1 LDPQKGA
8 FTAADLQVQP
18 GHPTTLVATVKA
30 GYNGVD
36 GIELIE
42 NGKVVSAFLNEPPN
56 NIAVGGTHFVGNGDF
71 YGWSGIW
78 NAWGLDHFVIK
89 GNNLYENTGI
99 NGEYGI
105 GAFDTDGT
113 NLFDVDGQVFK
124 AADGTLVGTIS
135 GINNYSP
142 EAGVLTDV
150 SSGRTF
156 FLDRYGVILAVDSK
170 TLQILGLTSIPAN
183 SPPNRLL
190 HWGPDGV
197 AFPTLNYLANTYD
210 LIIARSNLFL
220 PSTTQNPVPVA
231 VSTNPSTVSSNGP
244 NFVLTVKGSKFVRG
258 AVVNWNGA
266 SRTTTWVSS
275 AKLLADIP
283 ASDISKPGT
292 AQITV
297 VNPTP
302 GGGQSGGMKIT
313 IQ

>member
-1 LDPQKGA
+1 
-8 FTAADLQVQP
+8 V
-18 GHPTTLVATVKA
+18 
-30 GYNGVD
+30 
-36 GIELIE
+36 
-42 NGKVVSAFLNEPPN
+42 
-56 NIAVGGTHFVGNGDF
+56 
-71 YGWSGIW
+71 IW
-78 NAWGLDHFVIK
+78 NAWGLDQFVIK
-89 GNNLYENTGI
+89 GNHLYEATGI

-105 GAFDTDGT
+105 GAFDTNGT
-113 NLFDVDGQVFK
+113 DLFDVDGQVFK

-156 FLDRYGVILAVDSK
+156 FLDPYGLILAVDSK
-170 TLQILGLTSIPAN
+170 TLQILGSTYIPAN

-197 AFPTLNYLANTYD
+197 AFPTLNYVTNTYD
-210 LIIARSNLFL
+210 LIISRSNLFF

-231 VSTNPSTVSSNGP
+231 VSTSPSTATSNGP
-244 NFVLTVKGSKFVRG
+244 NFVLTVTGSKFVRG

-292 AQITV
+292 ALITV
-297 VNPTP
+297 VNPAS
-302 GGGQSGGMKIT
+302 GGGQSGAVNIT